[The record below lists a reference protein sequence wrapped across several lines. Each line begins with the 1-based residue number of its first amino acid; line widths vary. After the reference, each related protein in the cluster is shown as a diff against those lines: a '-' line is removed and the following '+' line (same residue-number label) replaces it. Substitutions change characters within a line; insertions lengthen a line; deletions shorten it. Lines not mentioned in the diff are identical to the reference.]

1 MRRLGWSKAAAV
13 CAGVSL
19 LATASVARAS
29 SGIDSPESGVEQVG
43 RGSAWLARADDP
55 LAAYYNPAAL
65 AFQATGVHLGAQ
77 LMFAKKCY
85 TRTTIDPTTKKEVA
99 VPPET
104 SVPAPLLPGQKQP
117 ADGSLLPSDTLCAET
132 NGFPNPQLGAVFR
145 ITDKIAIGLALVAP
159 HSAGKSK
166 WGESLPYVRALP
178 NGQKFFFT
186 QPAPQR
192 YLLTE
197 SDALI
202 INPTLSIA
210 FAPTDYLSF
219 GAGFV
224 WGIATASFVNFSE
237 AKSTDFYGDHAAND
251 VRAELKTK
259 DLFIPGFVLG
269 GLWSATKNL
278 DVAAWF
284 KWQDSLK
291 GTADL
296 KLESLYWKASGV
308 RNTTPCGGMDANGKP
323 LAKDCNIT
331 TADGAGTVKL
341 NIPMEAKIGLRY
353 HYVRQNQGKK
363 PKWADKPDHPN
374 RRVRD
379 PLSEDLF
386 DVEVDFTWANNS
398 AVQDLELQFNSG
410 IVIKDG
416 SAGGVGEVPKNGNI
430 PHNWKDVFGVRLG
443 GDYVV
448 LPGRFALRTGG
459 FFEMKGQD
467 DEHLALDFDLGFK
480 AGISG
485 GAKVRVGPVDISV
498 GYQHTFFGTINNNGK
513 GAIHA
518 LSGDAT
524 GLSPAEPG
532 ATPVCGND
540 PKNPKVGPGCF
551 RSYQTVNGGKLTAQ
565 LNEVGI
571 SATARF

>member
-1 MRRLGWSKAAAV
+1 MRRLGWSRAAAV

-19 LATASVARAS
+19 LATASVASAS
-29 SGIDSPESGVEQVG
+29 SGIDSPESGVAQVG

-55 LAAYYNPAAL
+55 LAVYYNPAAI

-85 TRTTIDPTTKKEVA
+85 TRSTIDPATGAQVA
-99 VPPET
+99 VPADT
-104 SVPAPLLPGQKQP
+104 TVPAPLLPNQAQP
-117 ADGSLLPSDTLCAET
+117 GDGTLLPSGTACATT
-132 NGFPNPQLGAVFR
+132 NGFPNPQMGAVFR
-145 ITDKIAIGLALVAP
+145 ITDKLAIGIALVAP
-159 HSAGKSK
+159 HSAGKAK
-166 WGESLPYVRALP
+166 WGESLPYVRSLP
-178 NGQKFFFT
+178 NGQQLFFT

-192 YLLTE
+192 YLLSE

-202 INPTLSIA
+202 VNPTVSIA
-210 FAPTDYLSF
+210 FAPTSYLSF
-219 GAGFV
+219 GAGFI
-224 WGIATASFVNFSE
+224 WGIASAQFVNFSE
-237 AKSTDFYGDHAAND
+237 AKSTDYYADHAAND

-269 GLWSATKNL
+269 GLWSATSNL

-291 GTADL
+291 GTANL

-308 RNTTPCGGMDANGKP
+308 RNTTPCAGMDANGKP
-323 LAKDCNIT
+323 LAKDCNVT
-331 TADGAGTVKL
+331 VADGAGTVKL
-341 NIPMEAKIGLRY
+341 NIPMEAKIGIRY
-353 HYVRQNQGKK
+353 HYLRQNQGTK
-363 PKWADKPDHPN
+363 PGWANKPDKPN

-379 PLSEDLF
+379 PMSEDLF
-386 DVEVDFTWANNS
+386 DIEVDFTWANNS

-416 SAGGVGEVPKNGNI
+416 STGGVGEVPRNGNI

-443 GDYVV
+443 GDFVA
-448 LPGRFALRTGG
+448 LPNRLSLRTGG

-480 AGISG
+480 AGVSG
-485 GAKVRVGPVDISV
+485 GATVRVGPVDISV
-498 GYQHTFFGTINNNGK
+498 GYQHTFFGTIDNGGK
-513 GAIHA
+513 GAINA

-524 GLSPAEPG
+524 GLSSVSPG
-532 ATPVCGND
+532 VAPVCGGD
-540 PKNPKVGPGCF
+540 PKNPKIGPGCF

-565 LNEVGI
+565 LNEVGVA
-571 SATARF
+571 ATARF